1 VSRLSDQVEVKIA
14 RANRAFRVS
23 SRIIA
28 AARDELERH
37 GAWLDRHRATWAE
50 EVKRHRRLLN
60 RKLALRALMRFTVG
74 LVFAAPFALARAIEA
89 RLKGSPAQASPQLRP
104 AEREPQFTRAA
115 ALQLRIGRLD
125 ERLATKGYASG
136 RTPQQC
142 KMPRECPPPPEGA
155 VSRAR
160 AAPARFPAGKLP
172 VSPVGIVLLV
182 LIAVGAVRAMLS
194 GAPDEVPALAAAKA
208 SAQKPHSAAASLTVA
223 KAPKKVEAP
232 APLSGFATHAAAPSS
247 EAVRLPPQ
255 TVADMMSITHPLALD
270 PTSTETA
277 ATPVAEQP
285 PAPKPAAKAKRKR
298 TVAAREPQPLPW
310 WQEWS
315 WIRLR

>member
-125 ERLATKGYASG
+125 ERLATKGYASS

-142 KMPRECPPPPEGA
+142 KMPRECQPRPEGA
-155 VSRAR
+155 APH
-160 AAPARFPAGKLP
+160 AQTAPARFPAGGLP
-172 VSPVGIVLLV
+172 VSPLGIVLLV
-182 LIAVGAVRAMLS
+182 LIASGAVGAMLS

-208 SAQKPHSAAASLTVA
+208 SAQKPRSAGASLTVA
-223 KAPKKVEAP
+223 KVAKKVEAP

-298 TVAAREPQPLPW
+298 TLAAREPQPLPW